1 MPEFYL
7 CPIISSILEALRKQ
21 YIQETQMNGYIITLE
36 LAELGPNNL
45 VQGSLIKL
53 VWTMCLMPKTHR
65 GQTMPSLN
73 STTSHQK

>member
-36 LAELGPNNL
+36 LAELGPNN
-45 VQGSLIKL
+45 
-53 VWTMCLMPKTHR
+53 
-65 GQTMPSLN
+65 
-73 STTSHQK
+73 STGFSDKAGLDYVFDAQNP